1 MYSVV
6 NFVGESFWMGFSKLF
21 QNEVATSS
29 DAELFLHKVALVFRV
44 AAIQMQSA
52 GIFKDADLRIYTQC
66 IKSIQGEQVSDE
78 MMTYIQ
84 AAFDAFNGQQYQ
96 SSGLYL
102 GMIAS
107 RMCEVS
113 TTILA

>member
-1 MYSVV
+1 
-6 NFVGESFWMGFSKLF
+6 MGYSKLF
-21 QNEVATSS
+21 ETEVGTSD

-44 AAIQMQSA
+44 AAIQMQAA
-52 GIFKDADLRIYTQC
+52 GIFKGEDLSQYTSC
-66 IKSIQGEQVSDE
+66 IKGIQSEEISSE
-78 MMTYIQ
+78 MMTFIQ
-84 AAFDAFNGQQYQ
+84 SSFDAFNGQQFQ

-107 RMCEVS
+107 RLCEIQ